1 VHALIAVVLILNGL
15 FLSFRVSPFML
26 QREKEGKSA
35 ELLPASWQRKIAV
48 SLVFSDFGW
57 WGALVLLAVYLAG

>member
-1 VHALIAVVLILNGL
+1 
-15 FLSFRVSPFML
+15 ML